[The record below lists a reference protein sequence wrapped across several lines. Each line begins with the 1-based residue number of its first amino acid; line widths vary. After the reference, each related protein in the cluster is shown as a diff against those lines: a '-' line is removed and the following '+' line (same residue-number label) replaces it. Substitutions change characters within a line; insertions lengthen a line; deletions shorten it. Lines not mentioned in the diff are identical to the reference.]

1 MKLLETYLKRA
12 TIGLIGKKRLEIREE
27 LTAHLLER
35 ARKYE
40 IAGLTHHDALAKA
53 IEELGDAQTIRAGMI
68 GVHTMPKIYASTGL
82 AAIVAAGILATLSVS
97 SAQVIG
103 TLRVPLEQCQASS
116 AQTVTLQTP
125 LGGKIEKFPCE
136 QGDFWLEFASL
147 RATLEPLGV
156 KIERANV
163 SQLEDS
169 EQFYLNFPD
178 GATVSLYLQKM
189 FYFKRSANDK
199 LEKIPYVAGYVEGS
213 TLIEAF
219 RTAGVSFTMSGW
231 NNPVLRI
238 GKTRFQIGTATAP
251 IRGENFYLNALQ
263 ARLFSLFN
271 GWTTESSVPDTI
283 NNVERQ
289 VQIYGAPSLFRSYKH
304 RIQTGFAAGQIVVV
318 ASREP
323 TYSFEYEGKTLVQ
336 PAFTRTYIT
345 PVGKDGILEYPSDA
359 KTLRFK
365 DDLRSLSVTPKDGAG
380 DIAVLKFTSDLS
392 YNKKSFELVP
402 SSKLSK

>member
-1 MKLLETYLKRA
+1 MYLKRA
-12 TIGLIGKKRLEIREE
+12 TSGLIDKKRLEIREE

-35 ARKYE
+35 AHKYE
-40 IAGLTHHDALAKA
+40 IAGLTHHDALTKA

-82 AAIVAAGILATLSVS
+82 ATIVAAGLIAALSVS

-103 TLRVPLEQCQASS
+103 TLRTPLPQCLETS
-116 AQTVTLQTP
+116 TPFVDFKTP
-125 LGGKIEKFPCE
+125 LGGLVERFPC
-136 QGDFWLEFASL
+136 QASGVWLKLSSL

-156 KIERANV
+156 TFQEASYESTYSKQV
-163 SQLEDS
+163 LL
-169 EQFYLNFPD
+169 FFPKL
-178 GATVSLYLQKM
+178 GTASLYVQ
-189 FYFKRSANDK
+189 
-199 LEKIPYVAGYVEGS
+199 
-213 TLIEAF
+213 T
-219 RTAGVSFTMSGW
+219 SFTMTLPPANTSEKIELSRDFVSASIFVDALRNIGVSAPLSMSGW
-231 NNPVLRI
+231 SNPVLRV
-238 GKTRFQIGTATAP
+238 GATRFQVGSEVTA
-251 IRGENFYLNALQ
+251 IRGEDWYPNVLQSRLQ
-263 ARLFSLFN
+263 ALFN
-271 GWTTESSVPDTI
+271 GWSNEDANPDTI
-283 NNVERQ
+283 NAAENQ
-289 VQIYGAPSLFRSYKH
+289 AQMYGTPLWFRSYKH
-304 RIQTGFAAGQIVVV
+304 NIQTQFADGQIVVV

-323 TYSFEYEGKTLVQ
+323 SKSLEYNGKTTVI
-336 PAFTRTYIT
+336 PAFTRTYIA

>member
-1 MKLLETYLKRA
+1 MKLEKYLKRA
-12 TIGLIGKKRLEIREE
+12 TSGLIGKKRLEVREE

-35 ARKYE
+35 THKYE
-40 IAGLTHHDALAKA
+40 IAGLTHPDALARA
-53 IEELGDAQTIRAGMI
+53 IEELGDARTIRAGMI
-68 GVHTMPKIYASTGL
+68 GVHTMPKFFATTGL
-82 AAIVAAGILATLSVS
+82 SAVIAAGILATLSVS
-97 SAQVIG
+97 SAQIVG
-103 TLRVPLEQCQASS
+103 TLRVPLEQCQSSS
-116 AQTVTLQTP
+116 AQIITLKTP
-125 LGGKIEKFPCE
+125 IGGTIEKFPCE

-156 KIERANV
+156 KIERANDP
-163 SQLEDS
+163 QLQES

-178 GATVSLYLQKM
+178 GATVSLYLHKM
-189 FYFKRSANDK
+189 FYFKRSATDK
-199 LEKIPYVAGYVEGS
+199 LEKIPYVSGYVEGS

-231 NNPVLRI
+231 DNPVLRI

-251 IRGENFYLNALQ
+251 ISGVNFYPNVLQ
-263 ARLFSLFN
+263 TRLFSLFN
-271 GWTTESSVPDTI
+271 GWTTESSMPDTI

-289 VQIYGAPSLFRSYKH
+289 VQMYGAPSLFRSHKH
-304 RIQTGFAAGQIVVV
+304 RIQTQFPAGQIVVV

-323 TYSFEYEGKTLVQ
+323 SHSLEYEGKNRVY
-336 PAFTRTYIT
+336 PAFTRTYIA